1 MKNSDPIEEKLDIV
15 IGLLQYLVA
24 LELTQR
30 GVPQSTIGKHLHVA
44 KSTVVEMLRGVEK
57 RSKSDDRAAA

>member
-1 MKNSDPIEEKLDIV
+1 MKSSDTPVEEKLDAI

-24 LELTQR
+24 LELSQR

-57 RSKSDDRAAA
+57 RNKNE